1 MSANEPNDPDAE
13 QIDPDL
19 ARADALSLYKR
30 IREAHRGRQTGSG
43 GVIVIALG
51 GKHEP
56 EQEAR
61 KEPQMSTEDP
71 KVDPEDQIDPDLA
84 RANALRL
91 DHRLRETLDVEAQSR
106 EELNQAI
113 GVWAQGKADEISEIA
128 QMLDG
133 AVYEEEARDLRQA
146 EGLLRN
152 VASRYLKRNPR

>member
-1 MSANEPNDPDAE
+1 
-13 QIDPDL
+13 
-19 ARADALSLYKR
+19 
-30 IREAHRGRQTGSG
+30 
-43 GVIVIALG
+43 
-51 GKHEP
+51 
-56 EQEAR
+56 
-61 KEPQMSTEDP
+61 MSTEDP

-91 DHRLRETLDVEAQSR
+91 DHRLRETLDVEAQSK
-106 EELNQAI
+106 EELNEAI